1 MTNFLH
7 GFLLAGITFA
17 AACGSKADN
26 ALSDLEGFKD
36 RVCACKDKEC
46 ADGVKKDMREWKK
59 KMRDEG
65 IKKSEL
71 TDDQKK
77 RAKEIDKEMDSCA
90 EKFRES
96 KPKMDKPADPP
107 KPEEKK

>member
-1 MTNFLH
+1 MTKF
-7 GFLLAGITFA
+7 FLLAAITLA
-17 AACGSKADN
+17 TAACGSKADN
-26 ALSDLEGFKD
+26 ALGDLEGFKD
-36 RVCACKDKEC
+36 RMCGCKDKDC

-71 TDDQKK
+71 SDDQKK
-77 RAKEIDKEMDSCA
+77 RAKEIDKEMDTCA

-96 KPKMDKPADPP
+96 KKMDKMEKPAEPP
-107 KPEEKK
+107 KAEEKK

>member
-1 MTNFLH
+1 MTKI
-7 GFLLAGITFA
+7 FLLAGITLA

-26 ALSDLEGFKD
+26 ALGDLEGFKD

-71 TDDQKK
+71 SDDQKK
-77 RAKEIDKEMDSCA
+77 RAKEIDKEMDTCA

-96 KPKMDKPADPP
+96 KKMEKPADKPAEAP
-107 KPEEKK
+107 KAEEKK